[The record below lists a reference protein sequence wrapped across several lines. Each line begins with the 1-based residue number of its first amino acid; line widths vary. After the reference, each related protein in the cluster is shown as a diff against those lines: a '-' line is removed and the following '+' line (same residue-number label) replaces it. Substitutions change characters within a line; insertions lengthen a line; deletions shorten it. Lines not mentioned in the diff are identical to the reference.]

1 LRWGF
6 KASASLDKRLWS
18 ARNEYSGAALTSASE
33 RSTSGSVAEVQRA
46 RMNRRALLHLL
57 PAAMGVAT
65 VAGLG
70 AGHLSRSTQSVA
82 PGAVQPGGVHFED
95 IAERAG
101 ITMRNFYGSDT
112 RKEFI
117 LETTGN
123 GSIVFDYDNDGWPDI
138 FLPNGSTVEGFPKG
152 KEPTGHLYHNNHD
165 GTFTDVTEKAG
176 LARAGWGQGGCVGD
190 FDNDGNL
197 DLFVTYWGQNV
208 LYHNNGDGTFMDVT
222 EKAGLK
228 TAHDEWNT
236 GCSFIDYDRDGKV
249 DLFVSRYV
257 DFTYDSVPRPGEGQW
272 CRWKGLNVM
281 CGPRGLK
288 IPVNALY
295 HNNGDRTFTDVS
307 KKSGITATSGCYGF
321 TSLTADFDHD
331 GWSDIYVAC
340 DSTPSLLYHN
350 NRDGTFTEM
359 AKAAG
364 VAYNEDGTLQGSM
377 GVSADDFTHSGLQDI
392 VKTNFSDDTSTL
404 YLNRGNNL
412 FDDVTQLAGL
422 AKITR
427 LLGWGVQFFDFD
439 NSGWPGILIANG
451 HVYPE
456 VDGQG
461 LGTSYREP
469 KVAYYNLHNGKFA
482 DITAQAGAV
491 LSEAHSSRGMA
502 LSDLFNNGREEA
514 VVNNMNEPPSLYYNT
529 AAAGNFISLQ
539 LIGVKSNRA
548 ALGAAVTIEQG
559 ADKREQ
565 EVRSGDGYIS
575 QSDLRLHFGL
585 GQTAKADKV
594 VIRWP
599 SGLVE
604 TLKDLPANQYYVVR
618 EGSGV
623 DAKLTHGVSTVA
635 IKSAGS
641 GSD

>member
-1 LRWGF
+1 MMIRPFGVRPFRNQTPPHVSLNFIGKSTGVLREKPKGPLVKRMPLLLLF
-6 KASASLDKRLWS
+6 VAAIVAADLASL
-18 ARNEYSGAALTSASE
+18 GAEENSE
-33 RSTSGSVAEVQRA
+33 SVQKPV
-46 RMNRRALLHLL
+46 
-57 PAAMGVAT
+57 PAAVNPGV
-65 VAGLG
+65 
-70 AGHLSRSTQSVA
+70 
-82 PGAVQPGGVHFED
+82 VHFED
-95 IAERAG
+95 IAKRAG
-101 ITMRNFYGSDT
+101 ITMQNFYGSDT
-112 RKEFI
+112 HKEFI
-117 LETTGN
+117 IETTGN
-123 GSIVFDYDNDGWPDI
+123 GSIVFDYDNDGWPDV

-176 LARAGWGQGGCVGD
+176 LARAGWGQGGCAGD
-190 FDNDGNL
+190 FENDGNL

-208 LYHNNGDGTFMDVT
+208 LYHNNGDGTFTDVT

-228 TAHDEWNT
+228 TARDEWNT

-257 DFTYDSVPRPGEGQW
+257 DFTYDSVPRPGQGQW
-272 CRWKGLNVM
+272 CQWKGLNVM

-295 HNNGDRTFTDVS
+295 HNNGDGTFTDVS
-307 KKSGITATSGCYGF
+307 KKSGITNTSGCYGF
-321 TSLTADFDHD
+321 TSLTADFDQD
-331 GWSDIYVAC
+331 GWPDIYVAC

-350 NRDGTFTEM
+350 NRDGTFTEI
-359 AKAAG
+359 AKTAG

-404 YLNRGNNL
+404 YLNRGNSL
-412 FDDVTQLAGL
+412 FDDVTQIAGL

-427 LLGWGVQFFDFD
+427 LLGWGVEFFDFD
-439 NSGWPGILIANG
+439 NSGWPGIFIANG

-456 VDGQG
+456 VDGKG

-469 KVAYYNLHNGKFA
+469 KVAYYNLHNGKFL

-491 LSEAHSSRGMA
+491 LNEPHAAHGMA
-502 LSDLFNNGREEA
+502 LGDLFNNGREAA
-514 VVNNMNEPPSLYYNT
+514 VVNNMNEPPSIYYNT
-529 AAAGNFISLQ
+529 AAVGNFISLQ
-539 LIGVKSNRA
+539 LVGVKSNRA
-548 ALGAAVTIEQG
+548 ALGAAVTLEQG
-559 ADKREQ
+559 ADKRKK

-585 GQTAKADKV
+585 GQATKAEKI

-604 TLKDLPANQYYVVR
+604 TLRDLPANQFYVVR
-618 EGSGV
+618 EGSAV
-623 DAKLTHGVSTVA
+623 DPKQTHGVSSVT
-635 IKSAGS
+635 IKPAGS
-641 GSD
+641 GAN